1 MVELSVNSVV
11 GLSSPKT
18 IKLLGE
24 IKGEGVIVMI
34 DSGATHNFI
43 SVEMVWKWGMEV
55 ERATSYGV
63 VLGAGLTVKAEGI
76 YRGVELKLLGLTMI
90 EDFFP
95 LELGSSNI
103 IMGLQ
108 WLESLGVT
116 YTNWKTKVMRFNVG
130 ETRVELQGD
139 FGLTKSQVTL
149 TAMAKALKQGG
160 QGVFVELNHMGI
172 EDKLDTIEIPED
184 MGRVIQQFQEV
195 FKMPKGLPPVWGREH
210 AIVLKEG
217 INPINVHP
225 YRYPQIQKGEIEKLV
240 AEMLAA
246 GIMQHSYSP
255 FSSTVIL
262 VQNKDGSWRFCVDY
276 RALNKGVVTDKFPI
290 PAIEELLD
298 ELHGATIF
306 SKLDRKS
313 GYHQIRIRPE
323 GIP

>member
-34 DSGATHNFI
+34 DPRGTHNFI

-139 FGLTKSQVTL
+139 LGLTKSQVTL

-255 FSSTVIL
+255 FL
-262 VQNKDGSWRFCVDY
+262 VQ
-276 RALNKGVVTDKFPI
+276 
-290 PAIEELLD
+290 
-298 ELHGATIF
+298 
-306 SKLDRKS
+306 
-313 GYHQIRIRPE
+313 
-323 GIP
+323 